1 MKYNIFEPWK
11 TLDPWQLKY
20 INQSGN
26 CFLLCCRQS
35 GKTTAMS
42 IKFGKRAALNPK
54 RIIGMFAY
62 TEKQAYNLF
71 FMTLMYLK
79 AVYPKQ
85 VILKGA
91 KKPTKHII
99 HLKNGS
105 KIMCYAVGLAGE
117 GIRTFTLTDLVIDE
131 AAMMAREVF
140 VALTPMLSIT
150 KGSLDISSTPRGRQ
164 GYFYKCSDDP
174 LLGAKIKKNFS
185 RFYVSH
191 EDCPRHDEEF
201 LASERIAMTELEFAQ
216 EYKAVF
222 LDEYRQLIPDA
233 LIRSCMTMKKPKASY
248 QTPVLVHGDL
258 FLGVDIAAQGRD
270 QTVLFSVS
278 RVEKKLRQIEMQ
290 ITTKT
295 RLTDTIRAIL
305 SADSRFDYKKI
316 YCDSGGLGTGVTHPL
331 LEHEQVRR
339 KVVEINNASRDV
351 EYDGT
356 KSKRLLKIDLY
367 ANLLRLMEQ
376 HKIQFFKDP
385 EIMLSLKSV
394 QCVEEG
400 GRTKI
405 FGNYTHIAEAII
417 RAAWCMKEKSLNLW
431 CR

>member
-1 MKYNIFEPWK
+1 
-11 TLDPWQLKY
+11 
-20 INQSGN
+20 
-26 CFLLCCRQS
+26 
-35 GKTTAMS
+35 MS

-71 FMTLMYLK
+71 FKTLMYLK
-79 AVYPKQ
+79 TVYPNKI
-85 VILKGA
+85 ILKGA

-99 HLKNGS
+99 HMKNGS
-105 KIMCYAVGLAGE
+105 VIMCYAVGLAGE

-131 AAMMAREVF
+131 AAKMAREVF

-164 GYFYKCSDDP
+164 GYFFECSDQCP
-174 LLGAKIKKNFS
+174 KVKPNFA

-201 LASERIAMTELEFAQ
+201 LQGEREAMTELEFAQ

-222 LDEYRQLIPDA
+222 LDEYRQLFPDK
-233 LIRSCMTMKKPKASY
+233 LIKACMTLKKGG
-248 QTPVLVHGDL
+248 TLVHGDRY
-258 FLGVDIAAQGRD
+258 LGADIASMGKD
-270 QTVLFSVS
+270 QTVLFSVA
-278 RVEKKLRQIEMQ
+278 RLDKRKLRQIDMQ

-295 RLTDTIRAIL
+295 RLTDTVRTIL
-305 SADSRFDYKKI
+305 AADTRFDYRKI
-316 YCDSGGLGTGVTHPL
+316 YIDSGGLGVGVTHPL

-339 KVVEINNASRDV
+339 KIVEINNASRAV

-356 KSKRLLKIDLY
+356 KSKRLLKVDLY

-376 HKIQFFKDP
+376 GKIEFFEDP

-405 FGNYTHIAEAII
+405 FGNYTHIAESIT
-417 RAAWCMKEKSLNLW
+417 RAAYCMQSKDLNLW